1 MSTAMANDNDVLY
14 LIDLLYDMIEGAKGV
29 VLSPDKCIIVRDE
42 ALEQLEQLRDE
53 LPVELKKAQDLIRAR
68 DEYVAGAK
76 REAERIRKE
85 AEAEAKTIVAESRIA
100 QEARERGHEILRRA
114 EDQAKNVVQVTNE
127 YADAVL
133 RPAEEALQMA
143 LGEMQESRSRFRTAS
158 SEQAAAMRG
167 QLDQQERP

>member
-1 MSTAMANDNDVLY
+1 MANSDVLR
-14 LIDLLYDMIEGAKGV
+14 LIDMLYETVDEAKSV
-29 VLSPDKCIIVRDE
+29 PLNSDKCVISRNEVLDMLGELRS
-42 ALEQLEQLRDE
+42 QLPL
-53 LPVELKKAQDLIRAR
+53 ELKKAQDLIRAR

-127 YADAVL
+127 YADDVL
-133 RPAEEALQMA
+133 RRAEEALQMA

>member
-1 MSTAMANDNDVLY
+1 MANSDVLR
-14 LIDLLYDMIEGAKGV
+14 LIDMLYETVDEAKSV
-29 VLSPDKCIIVRDE
+29 PLNSDKCMISRNEVLDMLGELRS
-42 ALEQLEQLRDE
+42 QLPL
-53 LPVELKKAQDLIRAR
+53 ELKKAQDLIRAR

-127 YADAVL
+127 YADDVL
-133 RPAEEALQMA
+133 RRAEEALQMA

-167 QLDQQERP
+167 QLDQQERPS

>member
-1 MSTAMANDNDVLY
+1 MANSDVLR
-14 LIDLLYDMIEGAKGV
+14 LIDMLYETVDEAKSV
-29 VLSPDKCIIVRDE
+29 PLNSDKCMISRNEVLDMLGELRS
-42 ALEQLEQLRDE
+42 QLPL
-53 LPVELKKAQDLIRAR
+53 ELKKAQDLIRAR

-114 EDQAKNVVQVTNE
+114 EEQAKNVVQVTNE
-127 YADAVL
+127 YADDVL
-133 RPAEEALQMA
+133 RRAEEALQMA

-158 SEQAAAMRG
+158 SEQTAALRG
-167 QLDQQERP
+167 QLDKSDLPR